1 MCSVRGDTGGGKT
14 GGNSADASSTT
25 IGGDETS
32 DVIGRGAGDDQ
43 SWDGRINV
51 EGGSGADDGVRVCG
65 ADDGVRVCGAD
76 DRGGDDDCWGTMDT
90 SASSPS

>member
-51 EGGSGADDGVRVCG
+51 EGGSGADDGVK
-65 ADDGVRVCGAD
+65 VCGAD